1 MAHAYALQEF
11 LFQGI
16 TPSARC
22 MVLYQDNPLDNEE
35 MVQLLP
41 CSPQQGKEGREVSIP
56 VSLYL
61 ASLTKTLL
69 ENKQA
74 LLLYSKKAII
84 YNMHNYTFQKAVFA
98 KRHLVNFI

>member
-41 CSPQQGKEGREVSIP
+41 
-56 VSLYL
+56 
-61 ASLTKTLL
+61 
-69 ENKQA
+69 
-74 LLLYSKKAII
+74 
-84 YNMHNYTFQKAVFA
+84 
-98 KRHLVNFI
+98 